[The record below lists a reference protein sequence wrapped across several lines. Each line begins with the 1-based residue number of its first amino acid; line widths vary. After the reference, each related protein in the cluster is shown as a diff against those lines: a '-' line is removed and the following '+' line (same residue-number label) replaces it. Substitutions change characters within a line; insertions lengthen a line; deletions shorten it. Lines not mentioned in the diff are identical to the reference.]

1 MRSHTL
7 CACASPVMAH
17 STGLKVLGINAFGSV
32 KHDFY
37 GLLCMRR
44 APRKEALFHE
54 MRNLVTRMNRALPG
68 AERKCVPP
76 DALVRT

>member
-1 MRSHTL
+1 M
-7 CACASPVMAH
+7 
-17 STGLKVLGINAFGSV
+17 LGVSAFGSV

-54 MRNLVTRMNRALPG
+54 IRNLVTRMNRSLPG
-68 AERKCVPP
+68 AERKCVSPRCAGP
-76 DALVRT
+76 LLPIPVCELAD